1 MIMTNIE
8 VEIRERLVIL
18 RQELNDLDAN
28 IDDRLYSN
36 TVTDLKLGYLLKR
49 QHELKLI
56 IEKLED
62 DLIPD
67 MPA

>member
-1 MIMTNIE
+1 MINTE

-28 IDDRLYSN
+28 IDERMYNN

-49 QHELKLI
+49 QHILKRT
-56 IEKLED
+56 IEKLRD